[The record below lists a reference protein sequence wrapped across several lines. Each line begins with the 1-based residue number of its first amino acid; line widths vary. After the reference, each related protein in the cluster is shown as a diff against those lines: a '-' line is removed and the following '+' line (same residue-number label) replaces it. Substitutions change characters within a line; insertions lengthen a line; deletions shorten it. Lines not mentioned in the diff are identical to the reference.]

1 MKNRNHHSSDFF
13 SSISIY
19 LLHMIQPTIK
29 KAKSIFFI
37 FLFGIISLQAQEGFK
52 FGIQA
57 GLPFNDFNEA
67 LSVVVGADTSYMFPL
82 SEVIDVG
89 PSVGFI
95 HGFAE
100 TFQSGTVRADLE
112 SVEFMPFSAGVRFWT
127 SNEFSFGGN
136 AGWALGIN
144 DGNDGGLYYRPMLAY
159 LMSSSVEVNFSY
171 TGIELDEA
179 TWSTLTLGIVYNF
192 QPKYRSR
199 NRMRR

>member
-1 MKNRNHHSSDFF
+1 MKKILFKTMLFVLCFF
-13 SSISIY
+13 G
-19 LLHMIQPTIK
+19 LHQIR
-29 KAKSIFFI
+29 
-37 FLFGIISLQAQEGFK
+37 AQEGFK

-67 LSVVVGADTSYMFPL
+67 LSIVVGADTSYMFPL
-82 SEVIDVG
+82 SGVIDLG

-100 TFQSGTVRADLE
+100 TFVSGTVREDFR
-112 SVEFMPFSAGVRFWT
+112 SVEFVPFSAGVRFWT

-136 AGWALGIN
+136 AGWALGLN
-144 DGNDGGLYYRPMLAY
+144 EGNDGGLYYRPMIAY

-171 TGIELDEA
+171 TGIELEEA
-179 TWSTLTLGIVYNF
+179 TWSTVTIGIVYNF